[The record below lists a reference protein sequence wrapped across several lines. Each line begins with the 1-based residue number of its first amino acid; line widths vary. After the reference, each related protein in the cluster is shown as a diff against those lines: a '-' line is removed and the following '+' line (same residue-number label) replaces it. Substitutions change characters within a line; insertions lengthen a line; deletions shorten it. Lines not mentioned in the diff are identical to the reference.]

1 MSDIEKAKSILKEG
15 GYGCVFCKDDLVYS
29 KTGIGVSPIMELL
42 NTQTNLSGL
51 CVADKVVGKA
61 AAMLF
66 ALAEVK
72 EVYGEVMSKQ
82 AENCLNQHNIKY
94 SYGEI
99 VDAIMNRKGT
109 GICPMEMAVK
119 DIDEPKAAFEAIKI
133 ARARLAQSVSK

>member
-1 MSDIEKAKSILKEG
+1 MSDIEKAKSILKDG
-15 GYGCVFCKDDLVYS
+15 GYGCVFCKGDLVYS
-29 KTGIGVSPIMELL
+29 KTGVGVSPIMELL
-42 NTQTNLSGL
+42 DVQTGLSGF

-82 AENCLNQHNIKY
+82 AVNYLKQRGIKY
-94 SYGEI
+94 SHGKI

-109 GICPMEMAVK
+109 DICPMEIAVK
-119 DIDEPKAAFEAIKI
+119 DISEPQIAFETIKI
-133 ARARLAQSVSK
+133 VRSRLV